1 MQYYA
6 PLRKLIPRFKCDHAC
21 LLQSVRD
28 GEVVRVVKGKKG
40 SRGTKRGGEGEEQLP
55 LFPRM
60 LARIPFLSKKSGAT
74 ERSSGV
80 LEDEEEVS
88 ARP

>member
-1 MQYYA
+1 M
-6 PLRKLIPRFKCDHAC
+6 
-21 LLQSVRD
+21 RD

-40 SRGTKRGGEGEEQLP
+40 SKGSKRSGGGDEQLP

-74 ERSSGV
+74 DRSSGV
-80 LEDEEEVS
+80 LEEEDEVS
-88 ARP
+88 N